1 MAKRK
6 KLKSQVYYILFA
18 IIILVVG
25 VFYGLKK
32 YEEYKYKQ
40 TFEYKL
46 LEHGYSENEVDVL
59 LSEFK
64 DENDLNYF
72 LDNKV
77 NTKYID
83 LVKEKYYLKKNFY
96 KYVEYMNS
104 NKKLDL
110 TTIVRNINI
119 HLDQKF
125 YSTDYKTKVSDDTLM
140 LVNKYYALD
149 ASYTPDDLVT
159 ISQKYAWGDKG
170 AHKIRNI
177 AYEAFLDMWNAA
189 SNDGFYLMV
198 NSSYRTYEEQDKI
211 YNRYKNNYG
220 QKYAD
225 DYAARPGHSEHQTG
239 LTLDL
244 FSKTNSNKKEFT
256 GSNEEKWLQDNA
268 YKYGFIQRY
277 PEDKIKITGYDHE
290 SWHFR
295 YIGVEAA
302 TICHDNDLTYEEY
315 YAYYIEK

>member
-6 KLKSQVYYILFA
+6 KVKKEVYYVLCA
-18 IIILVVG
+18 IIIIIAAL
-25 VFYGLKK
+25 FYGKQK

-40 TFEYKL
+40 TYEYKL
-46 LEHGYSENEVDVL
+46 LEHGYKENEVDIIL
-59 LSEFK
+59 AKFK
-64 DENDLNYF
+64 NENDLNYF

-77 NTKYID
+77 NNKLID
-83 LVKEKYYLKKNFY
+83 LVQEKYYLKKNFY
-96 KYVEYMNS
+96 IYIEYMNT

-110 TTIVRNINI
+110 ETIVRNINI

-125 YSTDYKTKVSDDTLM
+125 YSTDYKTNTSDDTSM
-140 LVNKYYALD
+140 LVNKYYKLD
-149 ASYTPDDLVT
+149 EGYVPEDLVT

-170 AHKIRNI
+170 AHKIRSV

-189 SNDGFYLMV
+189 NVDGFYLMV

-211 YNRYKNNYG
+211 YTRYKNNYG

-256 GSNEEKWLQDNA
+256 GSEEEKWLQNNA

-295 YIGVEAA
+295 YIGVDAA

>member
-96 KYVEYMNS
+96 KYVEYMNN

-110 TTIVRNINI
+110 ATVVRNINI

-295 YIGVEAA
+295 YVGVEAA

>member
-6 KLKSQVYYILFA
+6 KLKSQVYYILVA

-77 NTKYID
+77 NTNYID

-110 TTIVRNINI
+110 TTVVRNINI

-125 YSTDYKTKVSDDTLM
+125 YSTDYKTNISDDTLM

-149 ASYTPDDLVT
+149 ESYTPGDLVT
-159 ISQKYAWGDKG
+159 IPQKYAWGDKG

-189 SNDGFYLMV
+189 NNDGFYLMV

-295 YIGVEAA
+295 YVGVEAA